1 MHDPVHSPLKDL
13 GHAPPLDPPETLWP
27 RLRDH
32 QRRAIA
38 RRRLLAGASA
48 TALVVALV
56 AVLPWA
62 TLPQVEPAPAKAA
75 ADDVLEQIA
84 TLDRALQAAYE
95 SDASDHEVA
104 PMWAARA
111 QLIHELSPARPN

>member
-1 MHDPVHSPLKDL
+1 MHDPIHSPLKDL
-13 GHAPPLDPPETLWP
+13 GRAPLLDPPETLWP
-27 RLRDH
+27 RLHDR
-32 QRRAIA
+32 QRKAIA

-48 TALVVALV
+48 TALVVALA

-62 TLPQVEPAPAKAA
+62 TLPQVEPAPAQA

-111 QLIHELSPARPN
+111 QLIHELPPARPN